1 MWKQKLVCAESRQM
15 LLDRVQTQILATH
28 FYYTG
33 KLRYYINK
41 IDGYTYQV
49 FKPWGLDY
57 PTYFTATYYRA
68 TWFSTLKL
76 HIQKNHTIAT
86 FDCSNGSVK
95 CWGWFFIALV
105 ITVQKF
111 ECFDGSNGLQ
121 PNLIQ
126 SIMEF

>member
-68 TWFSTLKL
+68 TRFSTLKL

-86 FDCSNGSVK
+86 FDCSNGSIK

-121 PNLIQ
+121 SNLIQ